1 MTDSIE
7 RIAILETEVRAMKDH
22 QEDILRCMQNI
33 RDEMTK
39 YKGFIGGI
47 AFVVSC
53 LGIALTFFKDW
64 VVHNLLGT

>member
-1 MTDSIE
+1 MADPSE
-7 RIAILETEVRAMKDH
+7 RIAILETEVRAMKEH

-53 LGIALTFFKDW
+53 LGVALTVFKEW
-64 VVHNLLGT
+64 IINTFLS

>member
-1 MTDSIE
+1 MADSLE
-7 RIAILETEVRAMKDH
+7 RIAVLESEVRSMKEH
-22 QEDILRCMQNI
+22 QDEILKCMQSI

-53 LGIALTFFKDW
+53 LGVALTVFKEW
-64 VVHNLLGT
+64 IIKHFLS

>member
-7 RIAILETEVRAMKDH
+7 RIAILETEVRAMKEH
-22 QEDILRCMQNI
+22 QEDILKCMQGI

-53 LGIALTFFKDW
+53 LGIALTVFKEW
-64 VVHNLLGT
+64 IIKHFLS

>member
-1 MTDSIE
+1 MADSLE
-7 RIAILETEVRAMKDH
+7 RIAVLESEVRAMKDD
-22 QEDILRCMQNI
+22 QGEILKCMQGI

-53 LGIALTFFKDW
+53 LGVALTVFKEW
-64 VVHNLLGT
+64 IFNNWIR

>member
-7 RIAILETEVRAMKDH
+7 RIAVLETEVRAMKDN
-22 QEDILRCMQNI
+22 QEDILKCMQDI

-39 YKGFIGGI
+39 YKGFIGGV

-53 LGIALTFFKDW
+53 LGIALTVFKEW
-64 VVHNLLGT
+64 IIKHFLS

>member
-1 MTDSIE
+1 MPDSLE
-7 RIAILETEVRAMKDH
+7 RIAVLEAEVRGMKEH
-22 QEDILRCMQNI
+22 QEDILKCMTGI

-53 LGIALTFFKDW
+53 LGVALTVFKEW
-64 VVHNLLGT
+64 IINHWLR

>member
-1 MTDSIE
+1 MADSLE
-7 RIAILETEVRAMKDH
+7 RIAVLESEVRSMKEH
-22 QEDILRCMQNI
+22 QDEILKCMQGI

-53 LGIALTFFKDW
+53 LGVALTVFKEW
-64 VVHNLLGT
+64 IFKHLLS